1 VNDKARKNRAY
12 GIATGG
18 VLAALLSLSIVV
30 FLFRPPMLDE
40 RTLCPTD
47 KPIAGHTVV
56 IVDRTDKWNPA
67 VGETLREFIADA
79 QKNTQRYQ
87 KFSVVSL
94 DSGMSTRPLFSVCN
108 PGEPD
113 FWTDLYRGRRYTQ
126 RDFDEKFIGA
136 AQTLTAQV
144 REPSEAGSSPV
155 VEYIHR
161 WLGRDDFNAT
171 IKNRRMVLVSDMRQ
185 NSDQYSIYKAAANAD
200 ELVPLVQREFG
211 PAGRDVVFDV
221 YFVSHGHD
229 YNVSEAQVR
238 GVWDKAF
245 KGIPATY
252 EWRQID

>member
-1 VNDKARKNRAY
+1 MNDKARQNRLY

-18 VLAALLSLSIVV
+18 VLAALLTLSIVV
-30 FLFRPPMLDE
+30 FLFRPPMLDPH
-40 RTLCPTD
+40 TLCPTD
-47 KPIAGHTVV
+47 RPILGHTVV

-67 VGETLREFIADA
+67 VGETLREFIAGA

-87 KFSVVSL
+87 KFSIVSL
-94 DSGMSTRPLFSVCN
+94 DSRFSTRPLFSVCN
-108 PGEPD
+108 PGEPN

-126 RDFDEKFIGA
+126 RDFDDKFIGA
-136 AQTLTAQV
+136 AESVVAQV
-144 REPSEAGSSPV
+144 RDPAEAGSSPV

-171 IKNRRMVLVSDMRQ
+171 IPNRRMILVSDMRQ
-185 NSDQYSIYKAAANAD
+185 NSAQYSVYKASAD
-200 ELVPLVQREFG
+200 ELAPLVQREFG
-211 PAGRDVVFDV
+211 AAGREVVFDV

-238 GVWDKAF
+238 GAWDKAF
-245 KGIPATY
+245 KAIPAAY